1 MSNGYKY
8 RRVVLKLS
16 GEALAGERGFGID
29 SDIIAKVAREVA
41 QVAGGGVQVAIIIG
55 GGNFLRG
62 ATTEGVSAVAGDAM
76 GMLATVINSI
86 AFAERVKA
94 CGADARVL
102 TATRL
107 DRAGEYY
114 TPERAI
120 DLMESG
126 AVVIIGGGTGSPFF
140 TTDTAAALRC
150 AEIGGEVIMKATK
163 VDGIYDSDPMKNP
176 SAKKFDAI
184 THAEALSKKLKVMD
198 ATAFSFC
205 MERDLPIIVFKL
217 LEDGN
222 LEKCLKGHSVGTF
235 VSSHAS

>member
-1 MSNGYKY
+1 MPDSYKY
-8 RRVVLKLS
+8 KRVVLKLS

-29 SDIIAKVAREVA
+29 PAIIAKIGGEVA
-41 QVAGGGVQVAIIIG
+41 QIAAGGVQTAIVIG

-94 CGADARVL
+94 AGVDARVL
-102 TATRL
+102 TAVRL

-120 DLMESG
+120 EIMKSG
-126 AVVIIGGGTGSPFF
+126 AVAIIGGGTGSPFF

-150 AEIGGEVIMKATK
+150 AEVGGEVILKATK
-163 VDGIYDSDPMKNP
+163 VDGVYDSDPMKNP
-176 SAKKFDAI
+176 EAKRFETI

-205 MERDLPIIVFKL
+205 MERDIPIIVFKL
-217 LEDGN
+217 LETGN
-222 LEKCLKGHSVGTF
+222 LEKCLKGESVGTI
-235 VSSHAS
+235 VSS

>member
-1 MSNGYKY
+1 MAATYKY
-8 RRVVLKLS
+8 KRVVLKLS
-16 GEALAGERGFGID
+16 GEALAGERGFGVD
-29 SDIIAKVAREVA
+29 SAIIAKVAGEVA
-41 QVAGGGVQVAIIIG
+41 QVAKDGVQTAIIIG

-62 ATTEGVSAVAGDAM
+62 ATTEGVSAIAGDAM

-94 CGADARVL
+94 CGVDARVL

-120 DLMESG
+120 ELMEAGS
-126 AVVIIGGGTGSPFF
+126 VVIIGGGTGSPFF

-150 AEIGGEVIMKATK
+150 AEIDGEVIMKATK

-176 SAKKFDAI
+176 GAKKFNEI

-205 MERDLPIIVFKL
+205 MDRKIPIIVFKL

-222 LEKCLKGHSVGTF
+222 LSKCLKGESVGTN
-235 VSSHAS
+235 VNIGD

>member
-1 MSNGYKY
+1 MSEAYKY
-8 RRVVLKLS
+8 ERVVLKLS
-16 GEALAGERGFGID
+16 GEALAGGYGFGID
-29 SDIIAKVAREVA
+29 SKTIAKVAGEVA
-41 QVAGGGVQVAIIIG
+41 QAAKDAVQIAIIIG

-62 ATTEGVSAVAGDAM
+62 ATTEGVSAIAGDAM

-94 CGADARVL
+94 HGVDARVL

-114 TPERAI
+114 TPERAVE
-120 DLMESG
+120 LLESG

-150 AEIGGEVIMKATK
+150 AEIGGEVVMKATK
-163 VDGIYDSDPMKNP
+163 VDGVYDSDPMKNP
-176 SAKKFDAI
+176 SAKKFNEI
-184 THAEALSKKLKVMD
+184 THAEALAKNLKVMD
-198 ATAFSFC
+198 TTAFSFC
-205 MERDLPIIVFKL
+205 MDRKIPIIVFKL

-222 LEKCLKGHSVGTF
+222 LAKCLKGEPVGTV
-235 VSSHAS
+235 VSSVH